1 MAIWGGKKTESI
13 SEFSV
18 EETQEIA
25 AAKKVPVPKEASMG
39 KREDEGMRSGE
50 VNAILGRGTEFD
62 GKLSFEGDV
71 RIAGK
76 FTGEI
81 FSKDRLQIDDS
92 ARVGAE
98 ITAGSVV
105 VFGEVQGN
113 IKASQLVE
121 LKSSA
126 RVRGNIETPSLVI
139 EKGVLFEGACKME
152 NLAKNATVM
161 PLKQADEKKKE
172 SF

>member
-1 MAIWGGKKTESI
+1 MAIWGGKKTESTFPAD
-13 SEFSV
+13 EA
-18 EETQEIA
+18 QEIIA
-25 AAKKVPVPKEASMG
+25 TASTPMPKEASMG
-39 KREDEGMRSGE
+39 KKEDEGMRSGE

-76 FTGEI
+76 FSGEI

-92 ARVGAE
+92 VKVAAE
-98 ITAGSVV
+98 ITAGAVV

-113 IKASQLVE
+113 IKANQLVE

-152 NLAKNATVM
+152 NLGKSATIT
-161 PLKQADEKKKE
+161 PLKHVDEKK
-172 SF
+172 